1 MLKVLF
7 SQNLK
12 HEKAFSSYITRGTK
26 LLVFIKMCAWKA
38 HPSNQLASI
47 SLGFI
52 IFGTTYTKKIFMG
65 EEANH
70 AQPCLG

>member
-1 MLKVLF
+1 MLL

-12 HEKAFSSYITRGTK
+12 HEKALFSYITRRTK

-38 HPSNQLASI
+38 HLSNQLTSI

-52 IFGTTYTKKIFMG
+52 IVGTTYTKTFLWERG
-65 EEANH
+65 
-70 AQPCLG
+70 